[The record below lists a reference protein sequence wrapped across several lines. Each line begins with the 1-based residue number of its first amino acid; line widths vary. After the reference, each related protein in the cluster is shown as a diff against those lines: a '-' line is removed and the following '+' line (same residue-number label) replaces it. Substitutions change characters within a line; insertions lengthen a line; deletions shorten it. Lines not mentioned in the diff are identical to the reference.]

1 MKPQIQSLVFL
12 CSVLLVVGATNR
24 EPQPTLEGEYLGQ
37 RPPGKTPRVFL
48 PGVISTDAPEGCIS
62 FSFDGRFVVFRRH
75 FREETDVFIMEREHG
90 LWTAPRRAP
99 FFVKG
104 YRFGDFTFSPNE
116 LKLYFTSDRPLGPGE
131 GKAES
136 SNLWEVE
143 YADGDWLIPRPLT
156 GSVNTVLH
164 ESYPSVS
171 SQGDLFFFRR
181 YDAENGASEVLFSEL
196 KGGEYAEPVRISAAV
211 NTEWDEWDPCVS
223 SDGRILVFASKQPGF
238 GEDDLYVSFRGADG
252 EWSMAINLGK
262 TINSPHSENR
272 PFITADNRYLFFSS
286 SSGGNRDIYWV
297 DMEFV
302 RAFNLAEK
310 PESQRVPLPL

>member
-1 MKPQIQSLVFL
+1 
-12 CSVLLVVGATNR
+12 
-24 EPQPTLEGEYLGQ
+24 
-37 RPPGKTPRVFL
+37 
-48 PGVISTDAPEGCIS
+48 
-62 FSFDGRFVVFRRH
+62 
-75 FREETDVFIMEREHG
+75 MEREHG

-181 YDAENGASEVLFSEL
+181 YDAENGASEILSSEL
-196 KGGEYAEPVRISAAV
+196 KGGKYAEPVRLSAAV
-211 NTEWDEWDPCVS
+211 NTGWDEWDPCVS

-302 RAFNLAEK
+302 RALNLAEND
-310 PESQRVPLPL
+310 